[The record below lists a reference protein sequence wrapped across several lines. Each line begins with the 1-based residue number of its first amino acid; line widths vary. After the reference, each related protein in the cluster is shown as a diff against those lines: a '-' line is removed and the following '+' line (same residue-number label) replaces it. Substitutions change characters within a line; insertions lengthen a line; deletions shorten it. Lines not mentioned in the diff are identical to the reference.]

1 MKRTMSRLR
10 ALLNLYNYD
19 LTQDE
24 VEETYLDN
32 LFNESD
38 EKLEYDIDFYN
49 ELVNG
54 VKNHLKDIDKIIAV
68 SLKKYSLDQLSY
80 VDRNLIRIATYEL
93 KYTKT
98 SKNIIIN
105 EILDLSH
112 EYSETDKFSSVKFN
126 NALLEN
132 IALKVENGK

>member
-1 MKRTMSRLR
+1 MSRLR

-93 KYTKT
+93 KYTST

-112 EYSETDKFSSVKFN
+112 EYSETDKFPSVKFN